1 MSGASQ
7 KEAQMRTVKGAKRPE
22 PRAVLSAVLSVVGVG
37 LLVVAEWQRLL
48 RDRGRVDPVLV
59 VLMAAGVLVLIGV
72 VFGWFVRRGRSRHRV
87 VAGLRPGWTLHE
99 VWADESLGRELVAQG
114 VWERGMSPSGGTR
127 LTLAWSAPGVEL
139 WRGGRA
145 PRAVLSLPWQAVASI
160 TEGSGHAASSAR
172 PALVVSTVAHATLVL
187 VPCSRPSG
195 GVLPAGAAQV
205 GRLVA
210 AMRAARGER

>member
-127 LTLAWSAPGVEL
+127 LTLAWSAPWVEL

-145 PRAVLSLPWQAVASI
+145 PRAVLSLPWQEI
-160 TEGSGHAASSAR
+160 GR
-172 PALVVSTVAHATLVL
+172 AHV
-187 VPCSRPSG
+187 
-195 GVLPAGAAQV
+195 
-205 GRLVA
+205 
-210 AMRAARGER
+210 

>member
-1 MSGASQ
+1 MSGASRRGGRRG
-7 KEAQMRTVKGAKRPE
+7 AVTDAKRLGA
-22 PRAVLSAVLSVVGVG
+22 RAVLGSVLSIVGVG
-37 LLVVAEWQRLL
+37 LLVVAQWQRLL

-72 VFGWFVRRGRSRHRV
+72 VFGWFVHRGRSRHRV

-99 VWADESLGRELVAQG
+99 VWADESLGRELVTQG
-114 VWERGMSPSGGTR
+114 VWERGMSLAGGAR
-127 LTLAWSAPGVEL
+127 FTLAWSQAGVEL
-139 WRGGRA
+139 WRGGRV
-145 PRAVLSLPWQAVASI
+145 PYEVLSLPWQAVASI

-172 PALVVSTVAHATLVL
+172 PAVVVSTVAHATLVL

-205 GRLVA
+205 GGLVA
-210 AMRAARGER
+210 ALRSARDAR

>member
-1 MSGASQ
+1 MTAG
-7 KEAQMRTVKGAKRPE
+7 KRPAR
-22 PRAVLSAVLSVVGVG
+22 RAVLATGLSAVGVG

-48 RDRGRVDPVLV
+48 RDRGRVDPLLV

-114 VWERGMSPSGGTR
+114 VWERGMSLAGGTR
-127 LTLAWSAPGVEL
+127 FTLAWSASGVEL

-145 PRAVLSLPWQAVASI
+145 PHEVLSLPWHAIASV
-160 TEGSGHAASSAR
+160 TEGSGYAASSAR
-172 PALVVSTVAHATLVL
+172 PAVVVSTVAHATLVL
-187 VPCSRPSG
+187 VPCARLSG

-205 GRLVA
+205 GGLVA
-210 AMRAARGER
+210 AMRSARGEH